1 MRKLHSFLC
10 ILFLLPIISLA
21 QETTADMNG
30 TISADGKGLSGAT
43 VVAVHNPTGTKYST
57 TSRTDGRFNFA
68 NLRVGGP
75 YTVMVTFVGY
85 KEEKQENIMLLLG
98 QDFKVDFTLTPE
110 GRELTGVTISGVQQ
124 NKIFNSNRNG
134 SQEIISR
141 TQIERLPTISRSL
154 QDFTKLEPTSN
165 GLSFGGRSSQYNNVT
180 VDGANFNN
188 SFGLSGTLG
197 GQTNSQPI
205 SLDAIE
211 QIQVNISPYD
221 ITQGGFSGAGI
232 NSVTRSG
239 TNQFKAS
246 AYGFLRNQNLQ
257 GYHVEN
263 TEVAKTRFYNDTRG
277 FTVGGPILKNK
288 LFFFLSAEQVLQ
300 STPATTVIA
309 SDAAHT
315 PGGNVSI
322 ANADSL
328 NKLRNFLISKYGY
341 DPGAYQGYNFKTNSD
356 KITAKIDWNIND
368 KNTFTIKYN
377 YLKSSADQFP
387 STSRPTGL
395 TTVPFGSFYPGTS
408 TNGLPFSGGGYTI
421 NNNFNIFIAELNTR
435 FNNKASNKF
444 QIGYTALKDSRTPHS
459 ASETFPFVDIFNG
472 SNQLLTSFGYE
483 PYTYNNLLN
492 TDVYQISDI
501 FKLYKG
507 AHELTFGTQDYY
519 RKYKNGFAPGYQ
531 GVYQFNTLNDFI
543 NRDTARSYY
552 LQYSALPGG
561 AFPFAE
567 AGSTELSLF
576 AQDKWRVTKNFTL
589 TYGLRIDYTIYKQA
603 FADNPN
609 FDALKFKN
617 GAQYNIGKAPANVPL
632 FSPRAGFNW
641 DVLGDKTLQIRGG
654 MGIFAGTPPFV
665 WISNQASNNG
675 IQFGSFTRQ
684 NVAFN
689 TDPKAYIPLGAS
701 DSLPKTYSVALTDHN
716 FKYPQVFKINLAI
729 DKKLPGEFIVSLEGS
744 GTRDINAVYFQN
756 INLNEENGITLAG
769 ADHRQRYVTN
779 KYYAG
784 TPAISLTNP
793 NIGNAIL
800 MSNTSKGYAYNLT
813 ARVQKTF
820 HNLYLSASYT
830 YSKAQNTA
838 ETGSTASSLWSARAV
853 YQDPNNPTLANAS
866 YYQPHRVI
874 ASASY
879 RIEYG
884 KYFATSIGAIFEAAP
899 ANVGSYVYNT
909 ANTSSTDLFR
919 GDLNRD
925 GNSSNDLIYIP
936 RSASEINLIDA
947 GSYNSTMHTGTTT
960 GTVADPRTAAQ
971 IWTQLD
977 NFIKQ
982 DHYLNF
988 HRGEYARA
996 NAVVFPF
1003 YKQLDI
1009 NITQDFYL
1017 KTGKDKHTLRV
1028 TLDLINAGNFVNRN
1042 WGLRKTLT
1050 SNNFLTFEGLAAD
1063 GKTPLFSFPY
1073 LDSKNQ
1079 VPLTNSFVNNTSIFS
1094 RWQMQIGFRYLF
1106 N

>member
-124 NKIFNSNRNG
+124 NKIFNSSRNG
-134 SQEIISR
+134 TQEIISR

-221 ITQGGFSGAGI
+221 VTQGGFSGAGI

-246 AYGFLRNQNLQ
+246 AYGFLRNQDIQ

-300 STPATTVIA
+300 SVPATTVIA

-328 NKLRNFLISKYGY
+328 NKLKQFLITKFGY

-356 KITAKIDWNIND
+356 KITAKIDWNINN

-387 STSRPTGL
+387 STSRPGTGL

-435 FNNKASNKF
+435 FSNKVSNKF
-444 QIGYTALKDSRTPHS
+444 QIGYTALRDFRTPHS
-459 ASETFPFVDIFNG
+459 ASETFPFVDILN
-472 SNQLLTSFGYE
+472 SANQVTTSFGYE
-483 PYTYNNLLN
+483 PFTYNNLLN

-507 AHELTFGTQDYY
+507 SHELTFGTQDYY

-531 GVYQFNTLNDFI
+531 GVYQFSTLNDFI
-543 NRDTARSYY
+543 NRDTARNYY

-589 TYGLRIDYTIYKQA
+589 TYGLRIDYTIYKQV

-609 FDALKFKN
+609 FDALKFKD

-689 TDPKAYIPLGAS
+689 PDPKAYIPVGAS
-701 DSLPKTYSVALTDHN
+701 DSLPKAYSVALTDHN

-729 DKKLPGEFIVSLEGS
+729 EKRLPGEFIVSVEGS

-756 INLNEENGITLAG
+756 INLNETNATVLAG
-769 ADHRQRYVTN
+769 ADHRLQYALGNGN
-779 KYYAG
+779 KYYFAG
-784 TPAISLTNP
+784 SSLANP

-813 ARVQKTF
+813 ARIQKTF
-820 HNLYLSASYT
+820 HNLYLSAAYT
-830 YSKAQNTA
+830 YSKVQNTA
-838 ETGSTASSLWSARAV
+838 EIGSTASSLWAARAV

-899 ANVGSYVYNT
+899 ANVGSYVYN
-909 ANTSSTDLFR
+909 

-936 RSASEINLIDA
+936 RSASEIHLVRSGSGGA
-947 GSYNSTMHTGTTT
+947 GTITNNVTDTRTGTFGT
-960 GTVADPRTAAQ
+960 GAAVDANKSQ
-971 IWTQLD
+971 IWNQLN
-977 NFIKQ
+977 NFINQ

-996 NAVVFPF
+996 NAIVFPF
-1003 YKQLDI
+1003 YKQLDL

-1042 WGLRKTLT
+1042 WGLRKTLS
-1050 SNNFLTFEGLAAD
+1050 SNNFLRYEGLGPD
-1063 GKTPLFSFPY
+1063 GKTPSFSFAY
-1073 LDSKNQ
+1073 ADAANQ
-1079 VPLTNSFVNNTSIFS
+1079 VPLTNSFTNSTSIFS